1 MVYSADCLFCILRRG
16 LYRCAFYALRRL
28 VYPISHYITPC
39 NRAFQ
44 PFFIDDHRA
53 SAHTRSGEYKRQCGV
68 CLGPLRALGQD
79 FRSRAGGVAPPC
91 RTLIVLSASAR
102 LASTA
107 VRKSWLQS
115 ISGDLPR
122 SDAVQAV
129 EKCAIKLLRTSI
141 ATQKA
146 APESQQTRCI
156 KRGRSAGRFSESS
169 RC

>member
-44 PFFIDDHRA
+44 PFFIDDHKI
-53 SAHTRSGEYKRQCGV
+53 SAAALAALRLLAVLSLY
-68 CLGPLRALGQD
+68 CLRRRALPARLYENLG
-79 FRSRAGGVAPPC
+79 SRAF
-91 RTLIVLSASAR
+91 
-102 LASTA
+102 
-107 VRKSWLQS
+107 
-115 ISGDLPR
+115 SGDLPR

-146 APESQQTRCI
+146 APESQKT
-156 KRGRSAGRFSESS
+156 
-169 RC
+169 

>member
-68 CLGPLRALGQD
+68 CLGRFELLAKVFGSAAGAFPPLCLILLYCLRRRALPARLYENLG
-79 FRSRAGGVAPPC
+79 SRAF
-91 RTLIVLSASAR
+91 
-102 LASTA
+102 
-107 VRKSWLQS
+107 
-115 ISGDLPR
+115 SGDLPR

-146 APESQQTRCI
+146 APESQKT
-156 KRGRSAGRFSESS
+156 
-169 RC
+169 